1 MNKPTNQFECIY
13 LTLYDPQCEDEGPVW
28 WCEDRTDD
36 SDIEYVN
43 VAALGAQAERI
54 AELEYSVNLYHRCYE
69 AAREIWRKNHPDRA
83 KWYDPSG
90 EKAIAEMIADHSFWE
105 KHSLTGLCE
114 RNTELK
120 ERIAE
125 LEAMLERL
133 EFPVPDRCSTDG
145 RCVICHGRSE
155 HKDNCELA
163 ALLIEE
169 THDDT
174 DV

>member
-125 LEAMLERL
+125 LEAAVHTALNWRGLDGDGIHQPVLDQLRRAMGLPVLE
-133 EFPVPDRCSTDG
+133 
-145 RCVICHGRSE
+145 
-155 HKDNCELA
+155 A
-163 ALLIEE
+163 
-169 THDDT
+169 HDDLPT
-174 DV
+174 P